1 MITSVLAVAQ
11 KNGERHDCPQ
21 SVGKVDV
28 LGRLRYDPRTRAYAE
43 RRTHEGLSKPE
54 IIRCLKRY
62 VAREI
67 FNALPILVAENTSTH
82 PLAKPQEHPLS
93 TGERQ
98 AAQ

>member
-1 MITSVLAVAQ
+1 VPSAA
-11 KNGERHDCPQ
+11 NQ
-21 SVGKVDV
+21 SRWGNVDV

-82 PLAKPQEHPLS
+82 PLAKPQEHRPGFG
-93 TGERQ
+93 T
-98 AAQ
+98 AAVDGGTPSSQ